1 MTIDLTRENYIWVV
15 AEVMAERTASSAMLL
30 KLIHGKTLDVVKE
43 FIESLID
50 DPNQLRDFLNEDTY
64 LVEGATEADLDLLFN
79 DYLPDLLKNQI
90 EYIEM
95 LPDSPILTDDK
106 LPTEVVAV
114 RKRRIGFIQ

>member
-1 MTIDLTRENYIWVV
+1 MTIMHTPQ
-15 AEVMAERTASSAMLL
+15 
-30 KLIHGKTLDVVKE
+30 LIHGKTLDVVKE

-79 DYLPDLLKNQI
+79 DYLPVLLKNQI

-95 LPDSPILTDDK
+95 LPDSPILTDDN
-106 LPTEVVAV
+106 LPTEIVAV